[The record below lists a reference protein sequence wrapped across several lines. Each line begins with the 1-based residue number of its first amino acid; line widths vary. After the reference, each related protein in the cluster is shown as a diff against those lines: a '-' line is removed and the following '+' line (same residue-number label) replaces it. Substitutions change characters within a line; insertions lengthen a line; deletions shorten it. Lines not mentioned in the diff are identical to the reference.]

1 MAYAFLVAS
10 AEKSQAEE
18 TALILTSAGITSRL
32 SLRKEHPTGPW
43 VIEVE
48 PDRLLEAQRCITE
61 EDPPRPSAPPEPQ
74 LGKHSSPVWVA
85 GLILC
90 NIIVWGLLEQ
100 NGGSYDSATL
110 LRFGAIRTLLL
121 AEGEWWRAV
130 TALFLHIGLKH
141 LAGNMATLGVLGML
155 TLRAVGPGRL
165 FFLYVVSGIT
175 GNYVSYLWNPSFAVK
190 AGASGAILGLLG
202 TLSGVRLR
210 QLALFPASSR
220 YTFWHV
226 PAMLIAF
233 YGFVIGIG
241 PRTDHAA
248 HIGGLVCGVVL
259 GALVPPLSASD
270 ERRLQWRA
278 GLVAVSVS
286 VLAGLKMLASL

>member
-1 MAYAFLVAS
+1 MPYTFLVAV
-10 AEKSQAEE
+10 AERSQAKE
-18 TALILTSAGITSRL
+18 TALILASAGITSRL
-32 SLRKEHPTGPW
+32 SLRKEHPLW

-48 PDRLLEAQRCITE
+48 SDQLLEAQQCITE
-61 EDPPRPSAPPEPQ
+61 DDPPRPSAPPEPQ
-74 LGKHSSPVWVA
+74 LGKHSSPAWIA

-90 NIIVWGLLEQ
+90 NIIAWGLLEQ

-110 LRFGAIRTLLL
+110 LRCGAIRTLLL
-121 AEGEWWRAV
+121 ADGEWWRAV

-141 LAGNMATLGVLGML
+141 LAGNMVALGVFGML

-165 FFLYVVSGIT
+165 LFLYVLSGII

-210 QLALFPASSR
+210 QLVLFPDSSR

-241 PRTDHAA
+241 PGTDHAA

-259 GALVPPLSASD
+259 GAFVPALSASG
-270 ERRLQWRA
+270 ERGLQWRA
-278 GLVAVSVS
+278 GIIAVGICAI
-286 VLAGLKMLASL
+286 AGFRLLASF